1 MGGQST
7 AVSTGTKN
15 LLVESAYF
23 NPIIIRKG
31 AKNLSMSTDASKR
44 YERGADPNGCDTAFW
59 RVVSLIKDLTG
70 GELVSDA
77 IDIYPQKINKKKVVM
92 RYGIFIRG

>member
-7 AVSTGTKN
+7 AVSEGTKN

-44 YERGADPNGCDTAFW
+44 YERGADPNGCDTAFGVW
-59 RVVSLIKDLTG
+59 YL
-70 GELVSDA
+70 
-77 IDIYPQKINKKKVVM
+77 
-92 RYGIFIRG
+92 

>member
-1 MGGQST
+1 
-7 AVSTGTKN
+7 
-15 LLVESAYF
+15 
-23 NPIIIRKG
+23 
-31 AKNLSMSTDASKR
+31 MSTDASKR

-77 IDIYPQKINKKKVVM
+77 IDVYPKKINKKK
-92 RYGIFIRG
+92 